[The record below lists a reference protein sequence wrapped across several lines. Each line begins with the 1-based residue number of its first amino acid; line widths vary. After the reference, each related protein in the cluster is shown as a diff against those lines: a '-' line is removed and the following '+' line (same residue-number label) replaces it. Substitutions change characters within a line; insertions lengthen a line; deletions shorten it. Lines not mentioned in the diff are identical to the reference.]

1 MAQSK
6 RVLVLFRRSNLEDTA
21 LLRGIADFARQRTN
35 WLLHVSPGTPGLAVR
50 DLQGWPG
57 DGLIAALFN
66 RREVAAAR
74 RLRLPVVNLSGAIR
88 DADFPR
94 VMVDHEQLG
103 RQAARHL
110 LACGLRRFAYY
121 GESEMWYSQQRK
133 QGFLAGISP
142 YARHCSV
149 LDSAIYFSR
158 RNPWHRW
165 IELIETWLRTL
176 QPPVGLMAVHD
187 YAAMVIVETCLR
199 LGLRVPDDVA
209 VIGVGNDRLTCEMC
223 AVPLSSVARSNWEVG
238 YRAAAVL
245 DRLMSGRTSPKRDLL
260 IRAEGVVRRRSTDV
274 VYVDDPQLAAAIKY
288 MRDHAG
294 QHFQIET
301 VLKHVSVSRRLLEIR
316 CRRHLHCTPQ
326 QYLRQ
331 MRVELAKQLLARNDE
346 LKLHQIARM
355 SGFTSARHFRDA
367 FQRVTGTTPA
377 KYRLHLTT
385 DSGATGGL
393 PARAL

>member
-1 MAQSK
+1 
-6 RVLVLFRRSNLEDTA
+6 
-21 LLRGIADFARQRTN
+21 
-35 WLLHVSPGTPGLAVR
+35 
-50 DLQGWPG
+50 
-57 DGLIAALFN
+57 
-66 RREVAAAR
+66 
-74 RLRLPVVNLSGAIR
+74 
-88 DADFPR
+88 
-94 VMVDHEQLG
+94 
-103 RQAARHL
+103 
-110 LACGLRRFAYY
+110 
-121 GESEMWYSQQRK
+121 MWYPAAEA
-133 QGFLAGISP
+133 GFLAGISP

-301 VLKHVSVSRRLLEIR
+301 VLKHRLRFAPFAEIAAAGIP
-316 CRRHLHCTPQ
+316 HCTPQ

-331 MRVELAKQLLARNDE
+331 MRGTRQAVAGEERRTETASDRPHVG
-346 LKLHQIARM
+346 LHQPA
-355 SGFTSARHFRDA
+355 TSRRI
-367 FQRVTGTTPA
+367 PA
-377 KYRLHLTT
+377 ASPAPRLPST
-385 DSGATGGL
+385 ACI
-393 PARAL
+393 

>member
-1 MAQSK
+1 MAKSK
-6 RVLVLFRRSNLEDTA
+6 RVLVLFRRSNLEDTV
-21 LLRGIADFARQRTN
+21 LLRGIADFARQRGN

-50 DLQGWPG
+50 DLLGWPG

-66 RREVAAAR
+66 RREVASAR
-74 RLRLPVVNLSGAIR
+74 HLGLPVVNLSGAIR

-103 RQAARHL
+103 RLAAGHL

-133 QGFLAGISP
+133 RGFLAGIAP
-142 YARHCSV
+142 CTRHCSV
-149 LDSAIYFSR
+149 LDSAIYSSR

-165 IELIETWLRTL
+165 IEPIEKWLRTL

-245 DRLMSGRTSPKRDLL
+245 DRLMSGKAPPKQGLL
-260 IRAEGVVRRRSTDV
+260 VRPEGVVRRRSTDV
-274 VYVDDPQLAAAIKY
+274 VHVDDPPLAAAVKY
-288 MRDHAG
+288 MREHAG
-294 QHFQIET
+294 EHFQIGA
-301 VLKHVSVSRRLLEIR
+301 VLKNISVSRRLLEIH
-316 CRRHLHCTPQ
+316 CRKHLHCTPQ

-331 MRVELAKQLLARNDE
+331 MRVERAKQLLSRSAE
-346 LKLHQIARM
+346 LKLQQIARM

-377 KYRLHLTT
+377 RYRLRLTT
-385 DSGATGGL
+385 DSST
-393 PARAL
+393 PAGR